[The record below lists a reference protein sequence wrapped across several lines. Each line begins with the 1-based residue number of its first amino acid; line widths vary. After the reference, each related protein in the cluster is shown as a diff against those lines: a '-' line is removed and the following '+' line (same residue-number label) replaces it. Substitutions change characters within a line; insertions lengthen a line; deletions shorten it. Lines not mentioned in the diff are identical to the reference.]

1 MTTSIFRLFGAA
13 VLLSILTALPNLA
26 QQVDSSFGTNGLV
39 SASFPGITPNAG
51 TNSETAVKAFS
62 LPDGKIL
69 VVLNQVHSATGI
81 GTYYTMRLARF
92 TNTGVPDGTAGN
104 NSGIIGTRDGF
115 VAKAAVMQPDGKIV
129 VAGQTARPNHVDLG
143 DMWAIARYNQDG
155 SPDTMPNGQEWYV
168 TRQFGLFGFISDVK
182 IQPDGKIVVV
192 GYAQDSANRQISI
205 VGRYDSNAEP
215 DASFGPYGNGFFDIY
230 DNAALSKKIVIQ
242 PNGKILLGG
251 SYYPDAYLASYNTNG
266 TQDTTFGD
274 GGYVRLDYSGDDS
287 LNDLQLQPDGKILA
301 LMSSW
306 FWYSSILAR
315 FNPNG
320 SKDLSFTPN
329 GAVFID
335 TSATHH
341 PFMGNSPPS
350 TGGYEYARSIIQ
362 RGNGNI
368 VVAGYGI
375 QLIFSA
381 SPRRQIFSAIEYDSG
396 GRLLNQSFSRHSR
409 EEQVLT
415 RTNLFEASGAI
426 EQPDGKILF
435 YGKISESSTPTIAA
449 PYNVVLARYSSIAA
463 LKDANLFF
471 DYDFDG
477 KSEFAVFRPNNNG
490 LGNWY
495 FLTNGEF
502 TMRQYGAPGDIL
514 VPGDYDGGGAA
525 DMGVFRPATG
535 EWFTK
540 TVYTNNC
547 PPMTCGETVIQFG
560 ADGDIPAPG
569 DFDGDGRTDRAVF
582 RPSSGDWY
590 ILFSS
595 GGVGGLHFGQNG
607 DQPVTGDYDGDGK
620 SDVAV
625 IRRQNGN
632 MFWYILQ
639 SSDNQ
644 FIGVQFGITEDKAVV
659 ADYNADAKTDIA
671 VWRPSNGTWYVL
683 ANYTDFS
690 AAQFGAPG
698 DVPAPFDYDGDRK
711 ADLVVFRSAPGVH
724 YILRSSVG
732 DSVGVQFG
740 AATDTPI
747 ASAYIR

>member
-1 MTTSIFRLFGAA
+1 MKTSIFRLFCPA
-13 VLLSILTALPNLA
+13 VLLSLLTVLPNLA
-26 QQVDSSFGTNGLV
+26 QQVDLSFGTNGWV
-39 SASFPGITPNAG
+39 STNFSGASPNAP
-51 TNSETAVKAFS
+51 NNDEAVKAFN

-69 VVLNQVHSATGI
+69 VVANHKYDLTGI
-81 GTYYTMRLARF
+81 GSFYTMRLVRY
-92 TNTGVPDGTAGN
+92 TNVGVPDGPPGN
-104 NSGIIGTRDGF
+104 NSGTIAARDAF
-115 VAKAAVMQPDGKIV
+115 IATNATMQPDGKIV
-129 VAGQTARPNHVDLG
+129 VVGYTYNPNHVPLG
-143 DMWAIARYNQDG
+143 DKWAIARYNQNG
-155 SPDTMPNGQEWYV
+155 TPDTTPSGQEWYV
-168 TRQFGLFGFISDVK
+168 TRLFGIFGLINDVK

-192 GYAQDSANRQISI
+192 GYAQDSANNRLTI
-205 VGRYDSNAEP
+205 VGRYNSDAEP
-215 DASFGPYGNGFFDIY
+215 DVSFGPYGNGFFDLY
-230 DNAALSKKIVIQ
+230 DNTALSKRLVIQ

-266 TQDTTFGD
+266 TQDTTFGA

-287 LNDLQLQPDGKILA
+287 VNDLQLQPDGKILV
-301 LMSSW
+301 LVSSW

-315 FNPNG
+315 FNPDG

-329 GAVFID
+329 GAVFLD
-335 TSATHH
+335 TSATHY
-341 PFMGNSPPS
+341 PFMGNSPP
-350 TGGYEYARSIIQ
+350 TAGGYEYARSIIQ
-362 RGNGNI
+362 RSNGNI

-381 SPRRQIFSAIEYDSG
+381 SPRRQIFSAIEYDTN

-415 RTNLFEASGAI
+415 RTNLLEAAGAI

-435 YGKISESSTPTIAA
+435 YGKISESAIPTIAA
-449 PYNVVLARYSSIAA
+449 PYNVALARYSSIAA
-463 LKDANLFF
+463 RKDANLSF
-471 DYDFDG
+471 DYDFDD

-514 VPGDYDGGGAA
+514 VPGDYDGGGMA

-547 PPMTCGETVIQFG
+547 PPMTCGETIIQFG
-560 ADGDIPAPG
+560 ASGDIPAPG
-569 DFDGDGRTDRAVF
+569 DFDGDGMTDRAVF
-582 RPSSGDWY
+582 RPSGGDWY

-595 GGVGGLHFGQNG
+595 GGFGGIHFGQNG

-620 SDVAV
+620 SDIAV
-625 IRRQNGN
+625 IRRENGN
-632 MFWYILQ
+632 IFWYILQ

-644 FIGVQFGITEDKAVV
+644 FVGLQFGLSEDKTVI

-671 VWRPSNGTWYVL
+671 VWRPSNGTWYL
-683 ANYTDFS
+683 LTNYTDFS
-690 AAQFGAPG
+690 ATQFGAQG
-698 DVPAPFDYDGDRK
+698 DIPEPFDYDRDRK
-711 ADLVVFRSAPGVH
+711 ADFAVFRPDADGVH
-724 YILRSSVG
+724 YILKTSDGSSL
-732 DSVGVQFG
+732 GVQFG

-747 ASAYIR
+747 AAAYVR